1 MKKILPILCILSI
14 NFCFSQTLT
23 KKYNSNSKQY
33 EYYDSFRNM
42 IAYERYNSNSQQW
55 EYYEVQS
62 SQPKPYQY
70 RDPAKLDLSPM
81 INAAS
86 IKQNQ
91 YNNNLI
97 NVQNRI
103 SQINN
108 DINNLNLSDSQKS
121 EILNLFSESI
131 AKNLNGKSFDYS
143 SSNETNR
150 IIKWLYDTSN
160 KLIKNVTSEINNNAI
175 ASSSNTVQN
184 RNESELSSGER
195 IYEKIT
201 ILSYNNKNNSEVLL
215 QYNDLL
221 TNYSNYEWHK
231 NYKSAIFQN
240 IIQKKI
246 ILEQFSDAEK
256 INEEMFKTF
265 PDTKTFYLL
274 NKATIRVKNNQHNE
288 VLHILENVS
297 IQDEND
303 FLRNERNPFYLLS
316 VIDTYY
322 GNFYSYRGLS
332 KIKVGKKTMGC
343 ADIQIAIKN
352 VGYDALYYNNQYCKK

>member
-1 MKKILPILCILSI
+1 MTV
-14 NFCFSQTLT
+14 SQTLT

-121 EILNLFSESI
+121 EIFCL
-131 AKNLNGKSFDYS
+131 
-143 SSNETNR
+143 
-150 IIKWLYDTSN
+150 
-160 KLIKNVTSEINNNAI
+160 
-175 ASSSNTVQN
+175 
-184 RNESELSSGER
+184 GE
-195 IYEKIT
+195 
-201 ILSYNNKNNSEVLL
+201 
-215 QYNDLL
+215 Q
-221 TNYSNYEWHK
+221 HK
-231 NYKSAIFQN
+231 TA
-240 IIQKKI
+240 
-246 ILEQFSDAEK
+246 
-256 INEEMFKTF
+256 F
-265 PDTKTFYLL
+265 P
-274 NKATIRVKNNQHNE
+274 
-288 VLHILENVS
+288 HI
-297 IQDEND
+297 
-303 FLRNERNPFYLLS
+303 
-316 VIDTYY
+316 
-322 GNFYSYRGLS
+322 
-332 KIKVGKKTMGC
+332 
-343 ADIQIAIKN
+343 
-352 VGYDALYYNNQYCKK
+352 